1 MTEDEVRADRH
12 RIVRTVRVP
21 RDPWWDDVQRGVCI
35 ELPTRDFGEAV
46 IRAEGPGTAVTR
58 ALDMMERTRPELYR
72 MAVKEGAVN
81 AARWTKRQ
89 LAEFV
94 LEKTRGIS
102 DRWTG

>member
-1 MTEDEVRADRH
+1 MTEREIAEDRR

-58 ALDMMERTRPELYR
+58 ALDMMERSRPELYR
-72 MAVKEGAVN
+72 MAVREGAVN

-89 LAEFV
+89 LAEYV
-94 LEKTRGIS
+94 LERTRG
-102 DRWTG
+102 RTT

>member
-1 MTEDEVRADRH
+1 MTEDEIRADRQ
-12 RIVRTVRVP
+12 RIVSAVRVP
-21 RDPWWDDVQRGVCI
+21 RDPWWDDVQRGVYI

-46 IRAEGPGTAVTR
+46 IRTERSGTAVTR

-72 MAVKEGAVN
+72 MAVKQGAVN
-81 AARWTKRQ
+81 AVRWTKRQ